1 VTDKEA
7 RQSLLRR
14 LLSEGVLLSSQ
25 RDVQELLIEHGIE
38 TTQATISRDL
48 DEIGAVKVRGLN
60 GAHVYQL
67 PAEPGP
73 GAARER
79 LDAILVQFVTS
90 IGASGNIVALRTPPA
105 GAHPVASVIDLSQL
119 PGVLATVAGDDTVLV
134 VASEGVT
141 GAELAKRF
149 RERLRVA

>member
-1 VTDKEA
+1 MTDKEA

-14 LLSEGVLLSSQ
+14 LLAEGAVLSSQ
-25 RDVQELLIEHGIE
+25 KEVQELLNDHGIE

-60 GAHVYQL
+60 GDHVYQL
-67 PAEPGP
+67 PADPGP

-79 LDAILVQFVTS
+79 LDAILAQFVVS
-90 IGASGNIVALRTPPA
+90 IEASGNIVALRTPPA

-119 PGVLATVAGDDTVLV
+119 PGVLATIAGDDTVLV
-134 VASEGVT
+134 VASEGVP
-141 GAELAKRF
+141 GAELADRF